1 MNAWHTVSAQQE
13 LAIVI
18 SLKFQIFNLYKVEI
32 ILLIS
37 TYNII
42 FIENKISLY
51 ITTSTYFLHL
61 NKLIMIMQE

>member
-1 MNAWHTVSAQQE
+1 M

-18 SLKFQIFNLYKVEI
+18 SLKFQIFNLYKVEN

-51 ITTSTYFLHL
+51 VTTSTYFLHL
-61 NKLIMIMQE
+61 NKLMIMQE